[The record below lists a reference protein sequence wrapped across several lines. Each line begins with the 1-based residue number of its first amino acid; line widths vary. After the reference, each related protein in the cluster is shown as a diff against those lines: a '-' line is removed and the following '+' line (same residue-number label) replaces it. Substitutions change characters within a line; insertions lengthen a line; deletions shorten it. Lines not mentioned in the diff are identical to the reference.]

1 MGDKMASPP
10 SLHASR
16 AYAAAQIVLLAAF
29 AAIVLWNP
37 GAPLF
42 ASPGAAIAGNAI
54 GIAGLAVIALGF
66 LALRGNIQVAPH
78 TKQGAH
84 LVQSG
89 IYRILRHPI
98 YTGIATCVVGLW
110 LREPTLAA
118 GIAGVVVIAF
128 LGVKR
133 RVEERFLLAAYPEY
147 ARYRKRTVAFP

>member
-1 MGDKMASPP
+1 MASPP

-54 GIAGLAVIALGF
+54 GIAG
-66 LALRGNIQVAPH
+66 
-78 TKQGAH
+78 
-84 LVQSG
+84 
-89 IYRILRHPI
+89 
-98 YTGIATCVVGLW
+98 
-110 LREPTLAA
+110 
-118 GIAGVVVIAF
+118 VVVIAF